1 MIIDSENCN
10 SCSDPKYFK
19 ITNLFNE
26 LKTEIEKADA
36 RYNLGIPDDF
46 QLKWGNITGYI
57 ENQKDLTNYLNNF
70 IIIYRNELQHD
81 FEFIQQ
87 KLENKI
93 QDEINLMKDDRLV
106 IEGLIQRFINFQ
118 DTIDDTINQEKQ
130 KVQFLSEQRYSYV
143 TQYFMNKNTNEEIK
157 CTKIKISSQL
167 INRSK
172 IYSIT
177 LRISNNLSLLNLEK
191 TYLHIKDNN
200 GNTIGVSLN
209 GVKQTLNYGKY
220 VTWFFD
226 NVYNIPN
233 DINLSLHTTN
243 IFGGSNESNLVRMII
258 YGNRSYLTNGISV
271 SDEND
276 IVQSNWTP
284 VLGINVVNISEIYP
298 QIKSLQKYRMA
309 YATSELPDISTTG
322 HKANIKEIRINQNIM
337 GISLVNSI
345 SIMVASD
352 YAYSG
357 ELNLKVHDINENLIS
372 TSNNRINLSQNLGK
386 YVTWYFEPFQLKED
400 TIYKFTA
407 WDNSGNKQVMRIH
420 VASGK
425 NEGIT
430 CFDQNDS
437 QHTDYCPAFGINIS
451 SIFANNLYKSIK
463 EVNIALGN
471 EIINLTNR
479 FNDLNSQLIEEIIHP
494 LSYDYYVNEESE
506 LQIGQNLTWYYDVG
520 RGNYSIEYLEK
531 GQTIM
536 STGPILT
543 YNSPDYL
550 TVEAIPDENGICT
563 FTNPGNSRTEVF
575 ISINTISR
583 NIGKILQPIYSN
595 IASLNSNKVDKVSGK
610 GLSTNDYTTAEKTKL
625 AGIETG
631 ANKTVV
637 DTTLS
642 TTSTNPVQNK
652 VVSTKLDTKVDK
664 VTGKGLSTN
673 DYTNAEKNLVATVP
687 DKANKTY
694 VDTQLSSKVTKTYVD
709 TQLQSINNNIT
720 KLEKNKADESSIIP
734 NIEGYLS
741 ENKESIHV
749 IADNV
754 EDRNYEKT
762 QATINEELTNNLERL
777 TSSINTQITK
787 INSELQ
793 GKTYTEWVDFNL
805 YKNLGRFEDYS
816 MNNYHS
822 INDSS
827 SQEYRNAALINL
839 SSQTKLILNYLNHRF
854 IIAEKSGA
862 NGCIPRASFTPTFQD
877 PITLPSGQYY
887 ILGFPQVGV
896 STPPY
901 GSYMT
906 LSGNNL
912 FAQIQNNLNI
922 LELRIT
928 SLENKVNNIINQQ

>member
-1 MIIDSENCN
+1 MIVNSENCN
-10 SCSDPKYFK
+10 YCSDPTYFK

-81 FEFIQQ
+81 FEFIQK
-87 KLENKI
+87 KLETKI
-93 QDEINLMKDDRLV
+93 QDEIDLMKDDRLV

-118 DTIDDTINQEKQ
+118 DTINNTINITINQEKQ

-143 TQYFMNKNTNEEIK
+143 TQCFMNKNANEEIK
-157 CTKIKISSQL
+157 CNKIKISSQL
-167 INRSK
+167 INYSK

-200 GNTIGVSLN
+200 GNTIGVSSN

-243 IFGGSNESNLVRMII
+243 IFGGSNDSNLVRMII
-258 YGNRSYLTNGISV
+258 YGNKSYLTNGISV
-271 SDEND
+271 ADENN

-322 HKANIKEIRINQNIM
+322 HKANIKEIRINQNTM

-372 TSNNRINLSQNLGK
+372 TSNNYVNLSQNLGK

-471 EIINLTNR
+471 EIIDLTNR
-479 FNDLNSQLIEEIIHP
+479 FNDLNSQLIEEIIYP
-494 LSYDYYVNEESE
+494 QSYDYYVNEESE

-543 YNSPDYL
+543 YNNPDYL

-563 FTNPGNSRTEVF
+563 FTNNGNSRLEVF
-575 ISINTISR
+575 ISINAISS

-595 IASLNSNKVDKVSGK
+595 MTSLNSNKVDKVSGK
-610 GLSTNDYTTAEKTKL
+610 GLSTNDYTTTDKNLVA
-625 AGIETG
+625 
-631 ANKTVV
+631 TVP
-637 DTTLS
+637 
-642 TTSTNPVQNK
+642 N
-652 VVSTKLDTKVDK
+652 KVDK

-673 DYTNAEKNLVATVP
+673 DYTTTEKTKLAGIETGANKTIVDEQLSTSSTNPVQNKAVAASLNAKVNIILGKGLSTNDYTTADKNLVATI
-687 DKANKTY
+687 
-694 VDTQLSSKVTKTYVD
+694 S
-709 TQLQSINNNIT
+709 
-720 KLEKNKADESSIIP
+720 NKADKSSIRPTI
-734 NIEGYLS
+734 NEYLS

-754 EDRNYEKT
+754 EDTNYEKT
-762 QATINEELTNNLERL
+762 QSTINEELTYNLERL
-777 TSSINTQITK
+777 TSSINAQITK
-787 INSELQ
+787 INAELQ
-793 GKTYTEWVDFNL
+793 GKTYSEWVEFDL
-805 YKNLGRFEDYS
+805 YKNLGNFEDYS
-816 MNNYHS
+816 INNYKT

-827 SQEYRNAALINL
+827 SQEYRNAALISL
-839 SSQTKLILNYLNHRF
+839 SSQTKLILSYLDCRF
-854 IIAEKSGA
+854 IIAEKSGG
-862 NGCIPRASFTPTFQD
+862 NGCIPVASFTPTFQD
-877 PITLPSGQYY
+877 PVTLSAGQYY
-887 ILGFPQVGV
+887 ILGFPYVGG

-912 FAQIQNNLNI
+912 FAQIQNDLTK
-922 LELRIT
+922 LELRIE
-928 SLENKVNNIINQQ
+928 SLEQKVNGLINQ

>member
-10 SCSDPKYFK
+10 YCSDPKYFK

-118 DTIDDTINQEKQ
+118 DTIDNIINQEKQ

-143 TQYFMNKNTNEEIK
+143 TQCFMNKNANEEIK
-157 CTKIKISSQL
+157 CNKIKISSQL
-167 INRSK
+167 INYSK

-243 IFGGSNESNLVRMII
+243 IFGGSNNSNLVRMII
-258 YGNRSYLTNGISV
+258 YGNKSYLTNGLSIN
-271 SDEND
+271 DEND

-284 VLGINVVNISEIYP
+284 TLGINVVNISEIYP

-357 ELNLKVHDINENLIS
+357 DLNLKVHDINENLIS
-372 TSNNRINLSQNLGK
+372 TSNNRVNLSQNLGK

-400 TIYKFTA
+400 IIYKFTA

-437 QHTDYCPAFGINIS
+437 QHTDYCPAFGVNIS
-451 SIFANNLYKSIK
+451 SIFADDLRKSIK
-463 EVNIALGN
+463 EVNLALGK
-471 EIINLTNR
+471 EISTN
-479 FNDLNSQLIEEIIHP
+479 SSH
-494 LSYDYYVNEESE
+494 
-506 LQIGQNLTWYYDVG
+506 
-520 RGNYSIEYLEK
+520 
-531 GQTIM
+531 
-536 STGPILT
+536 
-543 YNSPDYL
+543 
-550 TVEAIPDENGICT
+550 
-563 FTNPGNSRTEVF
+563 
-575 ISINTISR
+575 
-583 NIGKILQPIYSN
+583 
-595 IASLNSNKVDKVSGK
+595 IASLTATIPNKANKADVDAQLATKVDKVSGK
-610 GLSTNDYTTAEKTKL
+610 GLSTNDYTTADKNIV
-625 AGIETG
+625 A
-631 ANKTVV
+631 TVP
-637 DTTLS
+637 
-642 TTSTNPVQNK
+642 N
-652 VVSTKLDTKVDK
+652 KVDK
-664 VTGKGLSTN
+664 EYGKRLSTN
-673 DYTNAEKNLVATVP
+673 DYTNDEKEKISQIPYGCKSASVYQFDYINVNDYLPIAAEYRISTEGVNNRFFVPCEYYIESHIDSVKLYMLCPCYRDGDTDSNIYVVAEAIGSDNWDGRKWHVTERYNKWNVP
-687 DKANKTY
+687 EYIREKFNYWKVSQNY

-720 KLEKNKADESSIIP
+720 KLEKNKADESSITP
-734 NIEGYLS
+734 KIEGYLS

-754 EDRNYEKT
+754 EDTNYEKT
-762 QATINEELTNNLERL
+762 QSTINQELTDNLAKL
-777 TSSINTQITK
+777 DSSLNAKITK
-787 INSELQ
+787 INAELQ
-793 GKTYTEWVDFNL
+793 GKTYSEWVEFDL
-805 YKNLGRFEDYS
+805 YKNLGNFEDYS
-816 MNNYHS
+816 INNYKT

-839 SSQTKLILNYLNHRF
+839 SSQTKLILNYLNFRF
-854 IIAEKSGA
+854 IIAEKSGG
-862 NGCIPRASFTPTFQD
+862 NGCIPLASFTPDYQD
-877 PITLPSGQYY
+877 PITLSAGQYY
-887 ILGFPQVGV
+887 ILGFPYVGG
-896 STPPY
+896 SIPPY

-912 FAQIQNNLNI
+912 FAQIQNSLNI